1 MRVERRKQ
9 LFRLLGDLPDR
20 RPISVETLRI
30 EEREENIVETLLLD
44 LNGHEKVPA
53 YFVKPKKTEGPCP
66 AVLFQHSHGGQYDRG
81 KSELIEG
88 ADYLK
93 TPSFSDELTSLGYGV
108 LAIDHWGF
116 GDRRGKAE
124 SEIFKEMLLTGK
136 VMWGMMIY
144 DSLSAL
150 DYMQSRSDVQPDRIG
165 TIGMSMG
172 GLMAWWTAALD
183 DRIKVCGFVQPG
195 GSSRSDQNTE
205 S

>member
-1 MRVERRKQ
+1 
-9 LFRLLGDLPDR
+9 
-20 RPISVETLRI
+20 
-30 EEREENIVETLLLD
+30 
-44 LNGHEKVPA
+44 
-53 YFVKPKKTEGPCP
+53 
-66 AVLFQHSHGGQYDRG
+66 
-81 KSELIEG
+81 
-88 ADYLK
+88 
-93 TPSFSDELTSLGYGV
+93 
-108 LAIDHWGF
+108 
-116 GDRRGKAE
+116 
-124 SEIFKEMLLTGK
+124 MLLTGK

-195 GSSRSDQNTE
+195 GSSRADQNTE